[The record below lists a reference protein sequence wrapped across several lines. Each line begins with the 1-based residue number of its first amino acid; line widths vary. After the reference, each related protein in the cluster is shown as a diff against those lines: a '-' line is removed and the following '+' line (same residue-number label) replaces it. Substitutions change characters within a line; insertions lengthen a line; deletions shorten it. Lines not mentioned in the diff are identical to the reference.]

1 MQALCELKTK
11 AQQSQQRDVQ
21 AFAAGKTKRN
31 RSAALL
37 LHVHACLQQH
47 RAPRAELFMIPPP
60 TEEKGSNPFPTACGI
75 IAARRP
81 EALRNGWG
89 HDPETAQ
96 RCSNSFFEIEHG
108 FKLRELIPE
117 AFAMSWS
124 PLFPLRII
132 ANELHS

>member
-11 AQQSQQRDVQ
+11 AQRSEQRDVQ

-37 LHVHACLQQH
+37 LHVRARLQQH
-47 RAPRAELFMIPPP
+47 RAPWVELFMIPPP
-60 TEEKGSNPFPTACGI
+60 TEQKGSNAFPTACEI

-89 HDPETAQ
+89 HDPETAR
-96 RCSNSFFEIEHG
+96 RCSNSFFEIQNALK
-108 FKLRELIPE
+108 F
-117 AFAMSWS
+117 
-124 PLFPLRII
+124 
-132 ANELHS
+132 